1 MKVSV
6 IVPVYKTEKFIYRCL
21 DSILNQSLHD
31 IEIIVVNDCTPDNS
45 MRIVTEYAHKD
56 KRLHIINN
64 PINLGPM
71 LTRKVGYQQAI
82 GDYILFCDSDDYLP
96 IDALERMYVAIE
108 QSKADI
114 VVSAYTYI
122 GVNGEK
128 TKIINRISGGEA
140 SYDAYLALFDNEL
153 KHSLCAKIILPENYL
168 TNYEYETFEK
178 QANAEDF
185 VLFCQLLK
193 HVTKIQ
199 CIETSTYNYCQ
210 NLLSATQSYS
220 DDKFLSFVNAINW
233 QFTFFKGMNELE
245 NKSFADILNSI
256 LTLLKAGCKKNII
269 LKIDSEILA
278 SMSFP
283 VLRKYLPLPKI
294 VLLYSLFEFP
304 MFCSFYSYC
313 GRLKKKLLLL
323 HD

>member
-153 KHSLCAKIILPENYL
+153 KHSLCAKIYSRKLFA
-168 TNYEYETFEK
+168 NYEYETFEK

-283 VLRKYLPLPKI
+283 VLRKYLPLPNI

>member
-1 MKVSV
+1 MSV

-71 LTRKVGYQQAI
+71 PTRKVGYQQAI

-108 QSKADI
+108 QLKADI

-153 KHSLCAKIILPENYL
+153 KHSLCAKIYSRKLFA
-168 TNYEYETFEK
+168 NYEYETFEK

>member
-122 GVNGEK
+122 GVNGKK

-153 KHSLCAKIILPENYL
+153 KHSLCAKIYSRKLFA
-168 TNYEYETFEK
+168 NYEYETFEK

-185 VLFCQLLK
+185 ILFCQLLK

>member
-1 MKVSV
+1 MKVSA

-153 KHSLCAKIILPENYL
+153 KHSLCAKIYSRKLFA
-168 TNYEYETFEK
+168 NYEYETFEK

>member
-153 KHSLCAKIILPENYL
+153 KHSLCAKIYSRKLFA
-168 TNYEYETFEK
+168 NYEYETFEK

-199 CIETSTYNYCQ
+199 CIETSKYNYCQ

>member
-6 IVPVYKTEKFIYRCL
+6 IVPVYKTEKFICRCL
-21 DSILNQSLHD
+21 DSILNQSLHY

-96 IDALERMYVAIE
+96 IDALERMYVAID

-153 KHSLCAKIILPENYL
+153 KHSLCAKIYSRKLFA
-168 TNYEYETFEK
+168 NYEYETFEK
-178 QANAEDF
+178 QTNAEDF
-185 VLFCQLLK
+185 ILFCQLLK

-256 LTLLKAGCKKNII
+256 LTLLKAGCKRNII

-313 GRLKKKLLLL
+313 GRLKKKLILL
-323 HD
+323 HN

>member
-108 QSKADI
+108 HSKADI
-114 VVSAYTYI
+114 VASAYTYI

-153 KHSLCAKIILPENYL
+153 KHSLCAKIYSRKLFA
-168 TNYEYETFEK
+168 NYEYETFEK

>member
-1 MKVSV
+1 
-6 IVPVYKTEKFIYRCL
+6 
-21 DSILNQSLHD
+21 
-31 IEIIVVNDCTPDNS
+31 
-45 MRIVTEYAHKD
+45 
-56 KRLHIINN
+56 
-64 PINLGPM
+64 
-71 LTRKVGYQQAI
+71 
-82 GDYILFCDSDDYLP
+82 
-96 IDALERMYVAIE
+96 MYVAIE

-153 KHSLCAKIILPENYL
+153 KHSLCAKIYSRKLFA
-168 TNYEYETFEK
+168 NYEYETFEK

>member
-153 KHSLCAKIILPENYL
+153 KHSLCAKIYSRKLFA
-168 TNYEYETFEK
+168 NYEYETFEK

>member
-21 DSILNQSLHD
+21 VSILNQSLHD

-153 KHSLCAKIILPENYL
+153 KHSLCAKIYSRKLFA
-168 TNYEYETFEK
+168 NYEYETFEK

-269 LKIDSEILA
+269 LKIDSETLA

>member
-71 LTRKVGYQQAI
+71 LTREVGYQQAI

-153 KHSLCAKIILPENYL
+153 KHSLCAKIYSRKLFA
-168 TNYEYETFEK
+168 NYEYETFEK

>member
-64 PINLGPM
+64 PINLGLM

-153 KHSLCAKIILPENYL
+153 KHSLCAKIYSRKLFA
-168 TNYEYETFEK
+168 NYEYETFEK

>member
-31 IEIIVVNDCTPDNS
+31 IEIIVVNDCTPDNI
-45 MRIVTEYAHKD
+45 MRIVNEYAHKD

-153 KHSLCAKIILPENYL
+153 KHSLCAKIYSRKLFA
-168 TNYEYETFEK
+168 NYEYETFEK

>member
-1 MKVSV
+1 MSV
-6 IVPVYKTEKFIYRCL
+6 IVPVYKTEKFIHRCL

-45 MRIVTEYAHKD
+45 MRIVTEYAHND
-56 KRLHIINN
+56 KRLRIINN
-64 PINLGPM
+64 PINLGTM

-114 VVSAYTYI
+114 LVSAYTYI
-122 GVNGEK
+122 SVNGKK
-128 TKIINRISGGEA
+128 TKIVNRISRGES

-153 KHSLCAKIILPENYL
+153 KHSLCAKIYSRKLFA
-168 TNYEYETFEK
+168 NYEYETFEK
-178 QANAEDF
+178 RTNAEDF
-185 VLFCQLLK
+185 ILFCQLLK

-199 CIETSTYNYCQ
+199 CIEASTYNYCQ

-233 QFTFFKGMNELE
+233 QFTFFKEMNGLG

-256 LTLLKAGCKKNII
+256 LSILKAGCKKDII

-278 SMSFP
+278 SISFQ
-283 VLRKYLPLPKI
+283 VLRKYLSLPKT
-294 VLLYSLFEFP
+294 VLLYSLFMFP

-313 GRLKKKLLLL
+313 GRLKRKLFLL
-323 HD
+323 HN

>member
-45 MRIVTEYAHKD
+45 MSIVTEYAHKD

-153 KHSLCAKIILPENYL
+153 KHSLCAKIYSRKLFA
-168 TNYEYETFEK
+168 NYEYETFEK

>member
-153 KHSLCAKIILPENYL
+153 KHSLCAKIYSRKLFA
-168 TNYEYETFEK
+168 NYEYETFEK
-178 QANAEDF
+178 QTNAEDF

>member
-153 KHSLCAKIILPENYL
+153 KHSLCAKIYSRKLFA
-168 TNYEYETFEK
+168 NYEYETFEK

-294 VLLYSLFEFP
+294 VLLSSLFEFP

>member
-153 KHSLCAKIILPENYL
+153 KHSLCAKIYSRKLFA
-168 TNYEYETFEK
+168 NYEYETFEK

-185 VLFCQLLK
+185 VLLCQLLK

-199 CIETSTYNYCQ
+199 CIETSTYNYSQ

-233 QFTFFKGMNELE
+233 QFTFSKGMIELE
-245 NKSFADILNSI
+245 NKSIADILNSI
-256 LTLLKAGCKKNII
+256 LILLKAGCKKNII

>member
-153 KHSLCAKIILPENYL
+153 KHSLCAKIYSRKLFA
-168 TNYEYETFEK
+168 NYESETFEK

>member
-64 PINLGPM
+64 PINLGTM

-153 KHSLCAKIILPENYL
+153 KHSLWAKIYSRKLFA
-168 TNYEYETFEK
+168 NYEYETFEK

>member
-108 QSKADI
+108 QLKADI

-153 KHSLCAKIILPENYL
+153 KHSLCAKIYSRKLFA
-168 TNYEYETFEK
+168 NYEYETFEK

>member
-153 KHSLCAKIILPENYL
+153 KHSLCAKIYSRKLFA
-168 TNYEYETFEK
+168 NYEYETFEK

-199 CIETSTYNYCQ
+199 
-210 NLLSATQSYS
+210 
-220 DDKFLSFVNAINW
+220 
-233 QFTFFKGMNELE
+233 
-245 NKSFADILNSI
+245 
-256 LTLLKAGCKKNII
+256 
-269 LKIDSEILA
+269 
-278 SMSFP
+278 
-283 VLRKYLPLPKI
+283 
-294 VLLYSLFEFP
+294 
-304 MFCSFYSYC
+304 
-313 GRLKKKLLLL
+313 
-323 HD
+323 